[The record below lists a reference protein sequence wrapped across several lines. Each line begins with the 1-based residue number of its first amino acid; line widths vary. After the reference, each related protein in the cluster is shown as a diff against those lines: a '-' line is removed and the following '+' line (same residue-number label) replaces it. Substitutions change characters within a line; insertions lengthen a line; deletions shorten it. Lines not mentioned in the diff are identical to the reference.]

1 MDEIEIAPYDPDW
14 PTAFERERSRLAAA
28 TTDIDMLDLVH
39 FGSTAIANM
48 PAKPIIDMLM
58 IVSDLARA
66 SAVLPER
73 LDLLGYD
80 FWAENPKTDRLFF
93 VRGMPPRGER
103 RTHHLHV
110 CEPGSEMHR
119 RLAFLEY
126 LIDHPEEAHSYAEL
140 KKGLAARYGKD
151 REAYTRAKR
160 AFVDR
165 IIRLAG
171 DA

>member
-14 PTAFERERSRLAAA
+14 PAAFERERSRLAAA
-28 TTDIDMLDLVH
+28 ITDIGILDLVH
-39 FGSTAIANM
+39 FGSTAIVNM

-58 IVSDLARA
+58 IVPDLGRA

-80 FWAENPKTDRLFF
+80 FWADNPKTDRLFF
-93 VRGMPPRGER
+93 VRGMPPRGDR

-110 CEPGSEMHR
+110 CEPGSEMHH

-126 LIDHPEEAHSYAEL
+126 LNAHPDEAAAYADL
-140 KKGLAARYGKD
+140 KRDLAVRHRTD

-160 AFVDR
+160 AFVDK
-165 IIRLAG
+165 IMRLAG
-171 DA
+171 ET